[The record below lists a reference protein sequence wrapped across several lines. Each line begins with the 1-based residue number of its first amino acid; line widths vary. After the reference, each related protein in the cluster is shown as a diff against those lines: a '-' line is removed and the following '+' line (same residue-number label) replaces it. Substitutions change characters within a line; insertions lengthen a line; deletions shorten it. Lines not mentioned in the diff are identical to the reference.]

1 MHPTLQMEGP
11 SGAGAAPD
19 LVDDATCFKRV
30 RVTCLEDPCFGS
42 YNPLLRA
49 MSHSLANLLMPV
61 CEYPQLLQRL
71 LPAASPELDIS
82 TKIIAA
88 ADHLRQLNDEL
99 VRFCHGLE
107 GEPVELDLVDLAH
120 EVVNGLHE
128 EMGTLL
134 LPTIRIHAGAVPA
147 TLTAPHEAAF
157 HMIRD
162 CCLHAFHATEPPQVI
177 EISLGHLLPGNEGLA
192 ARAELPAGRF
202 VLLRCTHDGRQP
214 DEEEWADLFKPFA
227 RRCAHEWNML
237 GLSAVY
243 RTVHH
248 LQGALLRNTRREQGN
263 DLVALLPT
271 DSW

>member
-1 MHPTLQMEGP
+1 MQMARP
-11 SGAGAAPD
+11 SEPGAAAD
-19 LVDDATCFKRV
+19 LVEDATCFKRV
-30 RVTCLEDPCFGS
+30 RFTCLEDPCFGS

-71 LPAASPELDIS
+71 LPAESPELDIS
-82 TKIIAA
+82 TKMIAA
-88 ADHLRQLNDEL
+88 ADHLRQLNSEL

-107 GEPVELDLVDLAH
+107 GEPVEINLVDLAH

-134 LPTIRIHAGAVPA
+134 LPAIRIHAGAAPA
-147 TLTAPHEAAF
+147 GLTAPYEAAF

-162 CCLHAFHATEPPQVI
+162 CCLHAFHAIEPPQTI
-177 EISLGHLLPGNEGLA
+177 EITLGQLLLGKGGLA
-192 ARAELPAGRF
+192 AQAELHAGRF

-248 LQGALLRNTRREQGN
+248 LQGALLRNTRRKQGN
-263 DLVALLPT
+263 DLVALFPADL
-271 DSW
+271 